1 MSYDLDQFCQDS
13 RAALAAEPG
22 RDGRDKVRRNLE
34 RLLTDPDFLA
44 AELGP
49 DQAVGR
55 RTLYE
60 DPDMGFVVLAYVTDE
75 GHKSPPHDHGTSWA
89 IYGQAT
95 DYTDMTEFDRLD
107 GGAGAGAA
115 KLEQIKHYRLDPGM
129 AGLYD
134 GAEIHAI
141 DYPAGARF
149 VRVTGA
155 DLDHVP
161 RLRYDMDAG
170 QAVVIESATAS
181 D

>member
-1 MSYDLDQFCQDS
+1 MSYDLDRFCRDS

-22 RDGRDKVRRNLE
+22 RAGRDKVRRNLE

-44 AELGP
+44 AELGAERP
-49 DQAVGR
+49 AGR
-55 RTLYE
+55 RTLHE
-60 DPDMGFVVLAYVTDE
+60 DAEMGFVVLAYVTDE

-95 DYTDMTEFDRLD
+95 SYTDMTEFDRLD
-107 GGAGAGAA
+107 GGGGPGTAR
-115 KLEQIKHYRLDPGM
+115 LRQTRHYRLDPGM

-155 DLDHVP
+155 DLDQVP
-161 RLRYDMDAG
+161 RLRYDTAAG
-170 QAVVIESATAS
+170 QAVVIESASAS